1 VSSLF
6 GSGMCIIELLSINS
20 CKEVSFDYSLD
31 YSLNVS
37 LVRPSRIGFILLNPL
52 TVLFRKLPVM
62 FANGRQLG
70 DFSRALWGYFSTDL
84 TEGSNLLN
92 NA

>member
-20 CKEVSFDYSLD
+20 CKEVSFD